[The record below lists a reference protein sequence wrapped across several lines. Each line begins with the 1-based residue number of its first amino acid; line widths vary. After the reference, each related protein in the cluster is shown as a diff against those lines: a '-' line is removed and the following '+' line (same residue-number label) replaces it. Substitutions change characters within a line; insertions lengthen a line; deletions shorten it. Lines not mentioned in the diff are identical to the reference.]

1 MVISLLRISF
11 HSFLIIFLVEP
22 SDNGQQE
29 LQAVVSANTL
39 LLPVLLPR
47 LYPPLYTLY
56 VLHNQKVD
64 DLYWERLQK
73 WNRQTDSALMNFLG
87 VDPKFFME
95 EISPEGSHFP
105 TAIDCLQ
112 QLSTTFSP
120 GEKLKVIHQTFQE
133 VSRTVQSQ
141 LGADYVMN
149 MDDLFPVFLFVVV
162 RSRIRHLG
170 TEIHLIDDLIDK
182 NIQNG
187 ELDVMFT
194 TLEVNLEQ
202 LFCFFNCSIT

>member
-1 MVISLLRISF
+1 MT
-11 HSFLIIFLVEP
+11 EP
-22 SDNGQQE
+22 PNDNPQE

-56 VLHNQKVD
+56 VLHNQKLD

-73 WNRQTDSALMNFLG
+73 WNRQSDSALMNFLG
-87 VDPKFFME
+87 VDPKFFIE
-95 EISPEGSHFP
+95 EITPEGSHFP
-105 TAIDCLQ
+105 TAVDCLQ

-120 GEKLKVIHQTFQE
+120 GKKLQVIHQTFQE
-133 VSRTVQSQ
+133 VSRSVQAH

-170 TEIHLIDDLIDK
+170 TEIHLIEDFIDK
-182 NIQNG
+182 HVQNG

-194 TLEVNLEQ
+194 TLEVL
-202 LFCFFNCSIT
+202 CSFYQIIFRY

>member
-1 MVISLLRISF
+1 MT
-11 HSFLIIFLVEP
+11 EP
-22 SDNGQQE
+22 PNDNPQE

-56 VLHNQKVD
+56 VLHNQKLD

-73 WNRQTDSALMNFLG
+73 WNRQSDSALMNFLG
-87 VDPKFFME
+87 VGPKFFIK
-95 EISPEGSHFP
+95 EIAPEGSHFP
-105 TAIDCLQ
+105 TAVDCLQ

-120 GEKLKVIHQTFQE
+120 GKKLQVIHQTFQE
-133 VSRTVQSQ
+133 VSRSVQAH

-170 TEIHLIDDLIDK
+170 TEIHLIEDFIDK
-182 NIQNG
+182 HVQNG

-194 TLEVNLEQ
+194 TLEVL
-202 LFCFFNCSIT
+202 CSLY

>member
-1 MVISLLRISF
+1 MVSS
-11 HSFLIIFLVEP
+11 
-22 SDNGQQE
+22 
-29 LQAVVSANTL
+29 NTL

-56 VLHNQKVD
+56 VLHNQKLD

-73 WNRQTDSALMNFLG
+73 WNRQTDSALMSFLG
-87 VDPKFFME
+87 VDAKFCNE
-95 EISPEGSHFP
+95 EIDPDSSCFS
-105 TAIDCLQ
+105 TAVDRLQ

-120 GEKLKVIHQTFQE
+120 GEKLQVIHQTFQE
-133 VSRTVQSQ
+133 ISRTVQSQ
-141 LGADYVMN
+141 LGNDYVMN

-170 TEIHLIDDLIDK
+170 TEIHLIEDLIDK

-194 TLEVNLEQ
+194 TLEVKFSISIMRIYNNLK
-202 LFCFFNCSIT
+202 FFFLLGLLQVYPTREDDL

>member
-1 MVISLLRISF
+1 
-11 HSFLIIFLVEP
+11 
-22 SDNGQQE
+22 
-29 LQAVVSANTL
+29 
-39 LLPVLLPR
+39 
-47 LYPPLYTLY
+47 
-56 VLHNQKVD
+56 
-64 DLYWERLQK
+64 
-73 WNRQTDSALMNFLG
+73 MNFLG
-87 VDPKFFME
+87 VDPKFLIE
-95 EISPEGSHFP
+95 DITADGSHFP
-105 TAIDCLQ
+105 TAVDCLQ

-133 VSRTVQSQ
+133 VSRTVQVQ
-141 LGADYVMN
+141 LGTDYVMN

-194 TLEVNLEQ
+194 TLEVSFQVLR
-202 LFCFFNCSIT
+202 L

>member
-1 MVISLLRISF
+1 MT
-11 HSFLIIFLVEP
+11 EP
-22 SDNGQQE
+22 PNDHPQE

-56 VLHNQKVD
+56 VLHNQKLD

-73 WNRQTDSALMNFLG
+73 WNRQSDSALMNFLG
-87 VDPKFFME
+87 VDPKFFIE
-95 EISPEGSHFP
+95 EVAPEGSHFP
-105 TAIDCLQ
+105 TAVDCLQ

-120 GEKLKVIHQTFQE
+120 GKKLQVIHQTFQE
-133 VSRTVQSQ
+133 VSRSVQAH

-170 TEIHLIDDLIDK
+170 TEIHLIEDFIDK
-182 NIQNG
+182 NVQNG

-194 TLEVNLEQ
+194 TLEVYIFL
-202 LFCFFNCSIT
+202 